1 MKIRLDYV
9 SNSSSSS
16 FFIVGNDFSYDEF
29 KRALEQNGYDF
40 EKTELADIIDDED
53 KFEQQF
59 GLNIVNDGEN
69 EMLFLGLNFDSMK
82 DDETKA
88 EFTKR
93 AKDQLEKLFKR
104 EIEVHP
110 IVDEIYC

>member
-16 FFIVGNDFSYDEF
+16 FFIMGRCFSDDEVID
-29 KRALEQNGYDF
+29 ALVKKGKDPD
-40 EKTELADIIDDED
+40 ELDICEIIDDMV
-53 KFEQQF
+53 FEKEF
-59 GLNIVNDGEN
+59 GLDVVNDGEN
-69 EMLFLGLNFDSMK
+69 EQVFLGLTFDSMK

-93 AKDQLEKLFKR
+93 AKEQLSKFFDKDLKVE
-104 EIEVHP
+104 P
-110 IVDEIYC
+110 IVEEIYC